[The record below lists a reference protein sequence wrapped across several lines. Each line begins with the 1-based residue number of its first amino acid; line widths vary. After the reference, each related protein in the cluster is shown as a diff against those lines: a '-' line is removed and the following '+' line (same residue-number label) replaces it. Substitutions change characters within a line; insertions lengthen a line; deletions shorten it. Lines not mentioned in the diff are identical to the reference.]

1 MRKKE
6 LKPQISVG
14 DTAAAVFVSNGVS
27 VLNVVTVKKVFLPHE
42 LRKSSEPM
50 VRCGSP

>member
-27 VLNVVTVKKVFLPHE
+27 VLNVVKDDSE
-42 LRKSSEPM
+42 KSVSAPRASQEF
-50 VRCGSP
+50 